1 MNENRFYNFKKTI
14 TNKEYGKYWT
24 AAKKTFD
31 IDFKNNSFVNKGSR
45 NYFPEI
51 YDPKFD
57 DNDLLDVNFE
67 NNEDKKILKLGTKN
81 LCLLKKSKNRTL
93 IYAQDYLKSID
104 SCLKE
109 KDIVCEVGSGSG
121 LLSALINEKKKTTNI
136 LIDIPDVLLTAI
148 SLIFTLFPNKVF
160 LLPNEI
166 KELSLPINFNQYD
179 FIFLTPDMTHYV
191 QNESV
196 KLGINTQSFMEM
208 DMIEVDNYLNYFEK
222 IILDKGYF
230 FCSNRIRK
238 RHYFFEYKF
247 YLLKNFKKVFL
258 KKNQFF
264 YSSPNLS
271 SMLDF
276 LLKKDMNLNKKSIN
290 FSFFEKIIILSK
302 FKPKEFLRWLIWD
315 FQRLFKKINTMNNI
329 FS

>member
-121 LLSALINEKKKTTNI
+121 LLSALVNEKKKTTNI

-230 FCSNRIRK
+230 F
-238 RHYFFEYKF
+238 
-247 YLLKNFKKVFL
+247 
-258 KKNQFF
+258 

-315 FQRLFKKINTMNNI
+315 FQRLFKKINTMKNI

>member
-109 KDIVCEVGSGSG
+109 KDIVCEVGSGSR
-121 LLSALINEKKKTTNI
+121 LLSALVNEKKKT
-136 LIDIPDVLLTAI
+136 
-148 SLIFTLFPNKVF
+148 NK
-160 LLPNEI
+160 
-166 KELSLPINFNQYD
+166 
-179 FIFLTPDMTHYV
+179 
-191 QNESV
+191 
-196 KLGINTQSFMEM
+196 
-208 DMIEVDNYLNYFEK
+208 YF
-222 IILDKGYF
+222 D
-230 FCSNRIRK
+230 
-238 RHYFFEYKF
+238 
-247 YLLKNFKKVFL
+247 
-258 KKNQFF
+258 
-264 YSSPNLS
+264 
-271 SMLDF
+271 
-276 LLKKDMNLNKKSIN
+276 
-290 FSFFEKIIILSK
+290 
-302 FKPKEFLRWLIWD
+302 
-315 FQRLFKKINTMNNI
+315 
-329 FS
+329 

>member
-230 FCSNRIRK
+230 F
-238 RHYFFEYKF
+238 
-247 YLLKNFKKVFL
+247 
-258 KKNQFF
+258 

-315 FQRLFKKINTMNNI
+315 FQRLFKKINTMKNI

>member
-121 LLSALINEKKKTTNI
+121 LLSALVNEKKKTTNI

-230 FCSNRIRK
+230 F
-238 RHYFFEYKF
+238 
-247 YLLKNFKKVFL
+247 
-258 KKNQFF
+258 
-264 YSSPNLS
+264 YSSHNLS

-315 FQRLFKKINTMNNI
+315 FQRLFKKINTMKNI